1 MIEDKEVLEWVNHQI
16 EGCRLNATHAYNRGD
31 MTAFERINV
40 KIRYYKRIAELL
52 EEKVDA

>member
-1 MIEDKEVLEWVNHQI
+1 MIDDKEVLEWVNHQI